1 MARIGLHGT
10 QEDARGAAGRAVDGA
25 SDALRGQARR
35 HSQTLVRFA
44 RAGYTAKGIVYLVI
58 GAFAALAAAGAGG
71 GATDSSGALR
81 AIGDNAGGRVLLLVM
96 GVGLMGYAL
105 WAAIASALDAEDRG
119 HEPKG
124 LALRI
129 GLAVR
134 GLFYGALGLEAV
146 RLSMGAAAAASGGSD
161 AQHWTARLLQHEGG
175 RWVVMA
181 AGLGVIGYALYQLW
195 VGARKNLRRKLHI
208 PPRESGVH
216 GWVMPLARFGIVAR
230 GVVFGGI
237 GWLILR
243 AGMEREASRA
253 GGIAESLA
261 TLSAAAAGPF
271 LPGAVAIGLMAY
283 GVWQLA
289 NARYREFDVT

>member
-1 MARIGLHGT
+1 MARIGLHGM
-10 QEDARGAAGRAVDGA
+10 QDDARGAAGRAVDGA

-35 HSQTLVRFA
+35 HSETLARFA
-44 RAGYTAKGIVYLVI
+44 RAGYAAKGIVYLVI
-58 GAFAALAAAGAGG
+58 GAFAVLAATGSGG

-81 AIGDNAGGRVLLLVM
+81 AIGDNAGGRWLLLLM
-96 GVGLMGYAL
+96 GIGLMGYAL
-105 WAAIASALDAEDRG
+105 WAVIASALDAEDRG
-119 HEPKG
+119 SEPKG
-124 LALRI
+124 IALRV

-146 RLSMGAAAAASGGSD
+146 RLFMGDASSSSGGSD
-161 AQHWTARLLQHEGG
+161 AEHWTARLLQHDGG

-181 AGLGVIGYALYQLW
+181 AGLGIIGYALYQLW
-195 VGARKNLRRKLHI
+195 VGARKNLRKKLHI
-208 PPRESGVH
+208 PPRDSGVH

-230 GVVFGGI
+230 GVVFGII

-261 TLSAAAAGPF
+261 TLSQAAYGP
-271 LPGAVAIGLMAY
+271 LLLGVVAVGLMAY